1 MIVVT
6 GHLTIAPDQRAE
18 AEAAV
23 AAFVPKTL
31 AEAGCV
37 DYRFSWDLLD
47 PNRMNGVEQW
57 EDQPSID
64 AHMASDHMAEFM
76 GAIGPCLGGEATF
89 TAHEISSSTK
99 LI

>member
-6 GHLTIAPDQRAE
+6 GHLDIAPDKRTD
-18 AEAAV
+18 AEAAI
-23 AAFVPKTL
+23 AAFVPKNHD
-31 AEAGCV
+31 EAGCV
-37 DYRFSWDLLD
+37 DYRFAWDVLQ
-47 PNRMNGVEQW
+47 PNRLNGVEIW
-57 EDQPSID
+57 EDQAAID
-64 AHMASDHMAEFM
+64 AHMGSDHMAEFM

>member
-6 GHLTIAPDQRAE
+6 GYLTIDPDKRAE
-18 AEAAV
+18 AEAAI
-23 AAFVPKTL
+23 AAFVPKNH
-31 AEAGCV
+31 AEEGCV
-37 DYRFSWDLLD
+37 DYRFSWDVLD
-47 PNRMNGVEQW
+47 ANRLNGVEQW
-57 EDQPSID
+57 ESQAAID

-99 LI
+99 II